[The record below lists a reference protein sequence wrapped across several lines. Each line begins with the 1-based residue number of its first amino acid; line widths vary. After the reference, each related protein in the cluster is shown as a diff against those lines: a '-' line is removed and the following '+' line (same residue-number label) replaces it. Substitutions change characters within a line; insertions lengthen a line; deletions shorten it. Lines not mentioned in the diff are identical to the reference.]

1 MRNSAA
7 APGGD
12 ETEGLGFG
20 VWEYRGLE
28 IGVQIAPRTEIRWG
42 WWLGTCSPP
51 YATLHASGKT
61 AMK

>member
-28 IGVQIAPRTEIRWG
+28 IGVQIAPQTEISWG
-42 WWLGTCSPP
+42 GWLGTCSPP
-51 YATLHASGKT
+51 YATLHASGKMV
-61 AMK
+61 MK